1 MKLSK
6 DELLKTIQTNLF
18 AFCREKYFKKNFP
31 ENYQEI
37 NSLEFPS
44 NFTFNQKL
52 FHYIYD
58 PLMKIG
64 HCKVC
69 GKPTRFKGF
78 GQGYSTYCSS
88 NCLSKDDTFKQK
100 ISNIW
105 NNWTD
110 EEKENINNKK
120 HIWWK
125 TLSENEKDFILNKRK
140 SSWSKK
146 SKDEIDDMIT
156 KIKETWHNKT
166 VEELEEIRNKKY
178 KTVNAKTEK
187 ERHLVVEKVYST
199 KRKNNTFNTS
209 SVEELFEKYLHS
221 KQYEYIRQYK
231 DENRYPFLCDF
242 YLPKYDLF
250 IEIQGNWTHGKH
262 PFNKNDK
269 DDLNIVEKWKSKK
282 SKYYNKAI
290 NDWTVRDVIKRQIAK
305 ENGLNYIEIFSNDI
319 EIVIEQFKKYILK
332 LKG

>member
-78 GQGYSTYCSS
+78 GQGYSIYCSS

-105 NNWTD
+105 N
-110 EEKENINNKK
+110 
-120 HIWWK
+120 
-125 TLSENEKDFILNKRK
+125 KRN
-140 SSWSKK
+140 S
-146 SKDEIDDMIT
+146 
-156 KIKETWHNKT
+156 N
-166 VEELEEIRNKKY
+166 Y
-178 KTVNAKTEK
+178 
-187 ERHLVVEKVYST
+187 
-199 KRKNNTFNTS
+199 
-209 SVEELFEKYLHS
+209 
-221 KQYEYIRQYK
+221 YI
-231 DENRYPFLCDF
+231 
-242 YLPKYDLF
+242 
-250 IEIQGNWTHGKH
+250 
-262 PFNKNDK
+262 
-269 DDLNIVEKWKSKK
+269 
-282 SKYYNKAI
+282 
-290 NDWTVRDVIKRQIAK
+290 
-305 ENGLNYIEIFSNDI
+305 
-319 EIVIEQFKKYILK
+319 
-332 LKG
+332 